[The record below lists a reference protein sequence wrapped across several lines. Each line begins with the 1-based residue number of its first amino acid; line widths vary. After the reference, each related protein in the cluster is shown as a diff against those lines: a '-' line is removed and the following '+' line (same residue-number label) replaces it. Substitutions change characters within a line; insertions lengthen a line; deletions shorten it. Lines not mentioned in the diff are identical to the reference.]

1 MGKITAYKQSRVN
14 QRHFILAEFKKGCE
28 SGRELHKKLLKKFKN
43 ENSLVSQKSIY
54 MWLTRFKL
62 GQFDVD
68 DRPRSGRPLGAED
81 ARISEAIERDPYV
94 SVTDL

>member
-1 MGKITAYKQSRVN
+1 MGKLTAYKQCRVD

-28 SGRELHKKLLKKFKN
+28 SGRDLHKKLTKKYKKDV
-43 ENSLVSQKSIY
+43 VSQKSIY

-81 ARISEAIERDPYV
+81 TRISEAIERDPYV